1 VLWQGARIRVI
12 EASDPSLCDGF
23 HLFEEANGFRWTDG
37 DACLPAALFRGVTG
51 VSELELLVAATARYP
66 LFSEAAAA

>member
-1 VLWQGARIRVI
+1 
-12 EASDPSLCDGF
+12 
-23 HLFEEANGFRWTDG
+23 
-37 DACLPAALFRGVTG
+37 LFRGVTG